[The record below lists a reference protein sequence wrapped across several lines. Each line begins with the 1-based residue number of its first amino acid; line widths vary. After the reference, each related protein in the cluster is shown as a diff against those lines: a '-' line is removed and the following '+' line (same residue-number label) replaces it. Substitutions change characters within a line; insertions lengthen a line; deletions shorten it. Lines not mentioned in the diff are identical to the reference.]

1 MFKIRI
7 IFCHGT
13 FPVDPAVPVSWSRPG
28 DAAPALTLCAGTRD
42 ERGGGEEDD
51 LNIST

>member
-1 MFKIRI
+1 MFKIRM

-28 DAAPALTLCAGTRD
+28 DAASALTLCAGTRD
-42 ERGGGEEDD
+42 ERGGGEDD

>member
-28 DAAPALTLCAGTRD
+28 DALALTLCAGTRD